1 MHIIIR
7 IVDIIRGNTVP
18 PNESSGKIGLVLY
31 TNTDTKYSIIEKT
44 GLDIIPAITF
54 KITSH

>member
-7 IVDIIRGNTVP
+7 IGDIIRGNTGP
-18 PNESSGKIGLVLY
+18 PNESSGKTGLVLY
-31 TNTDTKYSIIEKT
+31 TNTDMKYSIIEKS
-44 GLDIIPAITF
+44 GLDIIPVITF